1 MYNIRID
8 IGENSVTLM
17 PTYGYYVAHIDG
29 LTGIS
34 ANFNTVKAVDG
45 YGESITGKT
54 IPSKSLVITGVILDG
69 NTTAKQNLLNVV
81 KAGAEGVITIY
92 KTKQLA
98 ARPVPYRRAKIFV
111 KQSPVITQE
120 KHSKFSFT
128 LTMPNP
134 YWEDVTEQS
143 IPIHSVN
150 DFATATVSGDVPP
163 ALSLQFTLGTAAWYV
178 SIYCASVIYTEMDNY
193 FMFDFT
199 RLGLTI
205 DDYPDGLPANT
216 VIKMWW
222 DNGRLRATATYNG
235 STVDIV
241 RCVYTASKLWKLP
254 LGSAKGYY
262 TLNNLTNA
270 TLKYRPLY
278 TGVLVDGV

>member
-1 MYNIRID
+1 M
-8 IGENSVTLM
+8 SLM
-17 PTYGYYVAHIDG
+17 PSYGYYVANIDG

-34 ANFNTVKAVDG
+34 ASFNTVKAVDG
-45 YGESITGKT
+45 YGESVTGKT
-54 IPSKSLVITGVILDG
+54 IPSKSLMVTGVILDG
-69 NTTAKQNLLNVV
+69 NTTAKQNLLDVV

-92 KTKQLA
+92 KTEQIA
-98 ARPVPYRRAKIFV
+98 ARPVPYRRAKVFV

-120 KHSKFSFT
+120 KHSKFSFA
-128 LTMPNP
+128 LTMPKP
-134 YWEDVTEQS
+134 YWEDVSEQS
-143 IPIHSVN
+143 IPIRSTS

-163 ALSLQFTLGTAAWYV
+163 EYSLQFTLETAYWYV
-178 SIYCASVIYTEMDNY
+178 ALYCASAIYTELDNF

-199 RLGLTI
+199 RLGLST

-216 VIKMWW
+216 LVKLWW
-222 DNGRLRATATYNG
+222 ENGRLRATATYN
-235 STVDIV
+235 STTVDIV

-254 LGSAKGYY
+254 LGTAKGYY